1 VPTVFGGA
9 LATATLAHSGGDGRI
24 GFVAREDIAEALA
37 RLLTSAGHLNRT

>member
-1 VPTVFGGA
+1 MPTVFGGA
-9 LATATLAHSGGDGRI
+9 LATATLAHSGDGRI